1 MSEIWQT
8 CLVFITEE
16 EGRIEATYLEEPMVI
31 FKLLKV
37 TVNFHLLMCDPVECS
52 ENNFSDDIAEI
63 NQLIYVNAFEHISE
77 NSYDKV
83 TSMNCVHTKTCPA
96 ITEKKERMS
105 INLEIRPLV
114 RLFRKTS
121 ASPPPQASLGKEA
134 IHQSPKQNAI
144 GKEENQ
150 LETKTKVKQT
160 TDQRDIS
167 QFRTRTNVK
176 FSSSPSIYTQE
187 KPSYKSYSKYERP
200 RYTPVL
206 PRSFMFSSYNLTA
219 RARSEFRER
228 SIPVGRRSYVS
239 LYS

>member
-96 ITEKKERMS
+96 ITEKKEKMRQIWKDKVDPTLS
-105 INLEIRPLV
+105 EGP
-114 RLFRKTS
+114 KS
-121 ASPPPQASLGKEA
+121 CYKERVWEF
-134 IHQSPKQNAI
+134 
-144 GKEENQ
+144 GM
-150 LETKTKVKQT
+150 
-160 TDQRDIS
+160 R
-167 QFRTRTNVK
+167 RTRKKV
-176 FSSSPSIYTQE
+176 
-187 KPSYKSYSKYERP
+187 
-200 RYTPVL
+200 
-206 PRSFMFSSYNLTA
+206 
-219 RARSEFRER
+219 
-228 SIPVGRRSYVS
+228 
-239 LYS
+239 